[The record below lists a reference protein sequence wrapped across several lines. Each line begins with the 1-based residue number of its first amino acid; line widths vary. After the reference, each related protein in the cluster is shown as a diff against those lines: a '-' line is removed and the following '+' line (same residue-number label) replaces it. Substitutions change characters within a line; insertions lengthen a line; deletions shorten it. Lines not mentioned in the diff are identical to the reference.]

1 MQLVGLL
8 GISEKIIKI
17 EIKHM
22 KLGLE
27 NKHFDTACQR
37 LSSLEGKTVAITG
50 TTSGTGFSAAEAC
63 GKLGA
68 NVLLLNRP
76 SKRADNAFAL
86 LEATNSNG
94 KFFKI
99 DCDLQY
105 FQSVRSAAAETM
117 ARCPAGLD
125 ILCNN
130 AGVMALKDLP
140 TADGFDVQMQTNHLS
155 HFLLTKLVF
164 RLLQEAAQKRGEARI
179 VNHSSMARL
188 MVKKLN
194 PKYLEKR
201 GGNLGGDGTRLFI
214 FQGGR
219 WERYGQT
226 KLANAAFTACLH
238 MKLRDKNPKI
248 KAMVAH
254 PGVAETDL
262 QGTAIAD
269 GGAGPSGGTG
279 RWLIRQMMKM
289 GQSQQDGAMGIIRCI
304 ADPEINS
311 GQFVG
316 PGMGMTA
323 LRGPA
328 LSYPLERF
336 YDNPYTRDLLWDKSC
351 EAIGEDFVI

>member
-1 MQLVGLL
+1 MEVGLA
-8 GISEKIIKI
+8 
-17 EIKHM
+17 
-22 KLGLE
+22 
-27 NKHFDTACQR
+27 NKYFERAFAR

-68 NVLLLNRP
+68 NVILLNRP
-76 SKRADNAFAL
+76 SARADSSLAL
-86 LEATNSNG
+86 LKASNSRG
-94 KFFKI
+94 KFSNI
-99 DCDLQY
+99 DCDLQC
-105 FQSVRSAAAETM
+105 FQAVRSAGSKIKET
-117 ARCPAGLD
+117 CPEGLD
-125 ILCNN
+125 VLCNN
-130 AGVMALKDLP
+130 AGVMALKDMP
-140 TADGFDVQMQTNHLS
+140 TTDGFDVQMQTNHLS

-164 RLLQEAAQKRGEARI
+164 PLLEKASQQRGEARI

-201 GGNLGGDGTRLFI
+201 GGTLGGDGSRLFI

-238 MKLRDKNPKI
+238 ERLHDKNPQI

-262 QGTAIAD
+262 QATAISD
-269 GGAGPSGGTG
+269 GGAGPSGSTG
-279 RWLIRQMMKM
+279 RWLIKQMMRM
-289 GQSQQDGAMGIIRCI
+289 GQSQQDGALGIIRCM
-304 ADPEINS
+304 ADAEIKS

-328 LSYPLERF
+328 LSYPLEAF
-336 YDNPYTRDLLWDKSC
+336 YDNPATREILWQKSC
-351 EAIGEDFVI
+351 EAIGEEFVI